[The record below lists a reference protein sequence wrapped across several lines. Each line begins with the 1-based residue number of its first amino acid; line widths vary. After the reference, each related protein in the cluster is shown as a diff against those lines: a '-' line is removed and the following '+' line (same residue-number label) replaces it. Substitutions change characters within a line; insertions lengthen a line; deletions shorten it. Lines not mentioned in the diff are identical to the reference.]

1 MVVRPP
7 IETWSRVQLEENF
20 HSAYQQLQTAQ
31 KKINEQEKKITVL
44 NTRLRSSVMERKAKE
59 DAYVLREKY
68 EELQRE
74 NQVLALKLK
83 TVKHQI
89 LTYTTPAA
97 RPITASAMTG
107 RTTYRPQPSIR
118 RLPQTASTA
127 ADKTSRTEQP
137 SERTRTPP
145 ARISESSLKDKAAF
159 IRLNRLVREKNS
171 EVAELQYEIERLNG
185 LVVDLRAQLE
195 QKSSAVRELEVEARN
210 ARERSDDSQ
219 YVGRIELLT
228 KQLAVIQSENEVL
241 KEANERLV
249 KQSLSMEF
257 DESAKEQIELRK
269 QISFLEERIKDSE
282 QKRLRAEQKLKTEK
296 QKLKRSH
303 KADKAQQK
311 EPTKSEE
318 SVDEFEMPP
327 KKESSDGKRR
337 KKSKN
342 DDDILERLYR
352 DVSAILESHDDRLE
366 HGDTDGSGVSSE
378 NITKWKKMYAGL
390 YDELEKVRNMLLIQ
404 HNINQKQTTEITLLQ
419 EEMEAVKVRY
429 ETKLAEM
436 RDKVVEKQKKV
447 LLLEEQIRSIAY
459 GTQKPI
465 PLKAVEAKNE
475 LTTDLSIMFTSISLT
490 DEFVAAVGVC
500 PAYFLSLEFF
510 DFELQ
515 TTPILTNQ
523 TNTLDFTTIYSV
535 VVSNLFVHYIETNGI
550 TIEMYSPKNTA
561 YTLLAAG

>member
-59 DAYVLREKY
+59 DAYVVREKY

-97 RPITASAMTG
+97 RPITASAMT
-107 RTTYRPQPSIR
+107 
-118 RLPQTASTA
+118 STA
-127 ADKTSRTEQP
+127 AGMGVITRF
-137 SERTRTPP
+137 RTPP
-145 ARISESSLKDKAAF
+145 ARISESSLKDKAAY

-171 EVAELQYEIERLNG
+171 EVAELQYEVERLNG

-195 QKSSAVRELEVEARN
+195 QKSCAVRELEVEARN

-228 KQLAVIQSENEVL
+228 KQLAVIHSENEVL

-249 KQSLSMEF
+249 KQSLSVEF

-269 QISFLEERIKDSE
+269 QISVLEERIKDSE
-282 QKRLRAEQKLKTEK
+282 QKRLRAEHKLKAEK
-296 QKLKRSH
+296 QKLKRAH
-303 KADKAQQK
+303 KADKTQQR
-311 EPTKSEE
+311 ESAKSEE

-327 KKESSDGKRR
+327 NKESSDTKRG

-378 NITKWKKMYAGL
+378 NITK
-390 YDELEKVRNMLLIQ
+390 
-404 HNINQKQTTEITLLQ
+404 
-419 EEMEAVKVRY
+419 
-429 ETKLAEM
+429 
-436 RDKVVEKQKKV
+436 
-447 LLLEEQIRSIAY
+447 
-459 GTQKPI
+459 
-465 PLKAVEAKNE
+465 
-475 LTTDLSIMFTSISLT
+475 
-490 DEFVAAVGVC
+490 
-500 PAYFLSLEFF
+500 
-510 DFELQ
+510 
-515 TTPILTNQ
+515 
-523 TNTLDFTTIYSV
+523 
-535 VVSNLFVHYIETNGI
+535 
-550 TIEMYSPKNTA
+550 
-561 YTLLAAG
+561 